1 MKELT
6 KQIDEKESLG
16 IVSLISKADV
26 EEKRELFRNLEITML
41 REEQVEIPVK
51 HAFSGGMYSREIVIP
66 KGTLLTGR
74 IHKFDHFD
82 VMISGDISVSTD
94 NEEPKRLTGYHSF
107 EGKAGKKRVG
117 YAHEDTHWITFHSS
131 PENNPD
137 DMYHFLTCSTFEE
150 LEQFNIDMGA
160 RMAQFDEDEQKLI
173 NHANSIL
180 KEDEV

>member
-1 MKELT
+1 M
-6 KQIDEKESLG
+6 
-16 IVSLISKADV
+16 
-26 EEKRELFRNLEITML
+26 FRNLEITML

-94 NEEPKRLTGYHSF
+94 DGSIKRLTGYHSF

-131 PENNPD
+131 PELPPD
-137 DMYHFLTCSTFEE
+137 DMYSFLTCSTFDE
-150 LEQFNIDMGA
+150 LEQFNIA
-160 RMAQFDEDEQKLI
+160 FNASTEQLKEDEKILTE
-173 NHANSIL
+173 HAQSIL
-180 KEDEV
+180 KEDKGAVCQ